1 MSNFTTVS
9 SETLEELKSF
19 DSCTISNAVEQFHVR
34 TRNEGFVNGS
44 IRCLFPQI
52 QPRAG
57 YAVTARVRTS
67 STPMSGRCYY
77 DRMDWWSYLQT
88 IPAPRFVVL
97 QDVDHVPGVGALVGE
112 IHAAI
117 CTAFQCTALLTN
129 GAVRDLP
136 GVLRTGLQMFAGSLA
151 VSHSY
156 AHIVDFGEPIEV
168 GGLQI
173 KPGTLLHGDQHG
185 VVCVPTDVARQ
196 VPKVASDM
204 LASEKELLDFCKSGH
219 FSHATLSEKIHRIS
233 KQIGIPGDELKI

>member
-1 MSNFTTVS
+1 MSKSTV
-9 SETLEELKSF
+9 EALQHF
-19 DSCTISNAVEQFHVR
+19 DSPTISNAVEQFHVR

-44 IRCLFPQI
+44 VRCIFPQMP
-52 QPRAG
+52 PRAG

-77 DRMDWWSYLQT
+77 DRMDWWLYLQT

-112 IHAAI
+112 VHAAI
-117 CTAFQCTALLTN
+117 CTAFQCSALLTN
-129 GAVRDLP
+129 AAVRDLP
-136 GVLRTGLQMFAGSLA
+136 GVLRTGLQMFAGSVA

-156 AHIVDFGEPIEV
+156 AHIVDFGEPVEV

-185 VVCVPTDVARQ
+185 VVGIPADIAGQ
-196 VPKVASDM
+196 VPKVAGDL
-204 LASEKELLDFCKSGH
+204 LASEKALIDFCQSSQ
-219 FSHATLSEKIHRIS
+219 FSHATLSERIHMLSR
-233 KQIGIPGDELKI
+233 KMGIPGGELER